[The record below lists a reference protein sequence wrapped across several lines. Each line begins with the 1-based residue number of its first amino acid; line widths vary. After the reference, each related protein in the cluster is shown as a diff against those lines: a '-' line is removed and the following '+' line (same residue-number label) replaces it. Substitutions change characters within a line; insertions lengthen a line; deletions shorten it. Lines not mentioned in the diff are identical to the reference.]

1 MTTENE
7 QPQEQPQ
14 VIVIN
19 TKEHVKTLIEAGSL
33 AEKTTRYDRMKHGV
47 LIFFNQ
53 GNNQTTNPTLAEY
66 LSRAEKKIVKDMM
79 PEIINEA
86 KTMINDEL
94 TTIKELLK

>member
-1 MTTENE
+1 MITENE

-19 TKEHVKTLIEAGSL
+19 TKEHVRTLILAGSL
-33 AEKTTRYDRMKHGV
+33 AGQTTRYDRMKHGV
-47 LIFFNQ
+47 LIFFNK
-53 GNNQTTNPTLAEY
+53 GNSQTINPTLAEY
-66 LSRAEKKIVKDMM
+66 LSRAEKKIVNDMM

-94 TTIKELLK
+94 TNIKELLK